1 MGKIKGLYIKLM
13 NWWIFNHM
21 KIYRRTLQFACLIA
35 ILVGIVG
42 VMWTGSFLWAIASF
56 AGLII
61 GVQVM
66 EAE

>member
-1 MGKIKGLYIKLM
+1 MNKIKGLYIKIM

-21 KIYRRTLQFACLIA
+21 KIYRRILQFMCFVA
-35 ILVGIVG
+35 IVIGLVG
-42 VMWTGSFLWAIASF
+42 VMWTGNFLWAIASF